1 MGNRRRARE
10 LALQALFYMDIN
22 QQFSHELF
30 ERFSSNFE
38 PPQKLLP
45 FLEKL
50 VRGVLDIQPELDAM
64 IERYSMN
71 WKIRRMAC
79 VDRNILRIAAYEML
93 FCEDIPPKVSINEAI
108 EIAKRFGTEESGAF
122 INGIVDSIRLALEKN
137 PEEVTLDPMASRS
150 GVES

>member
-22 QQFSHELF
+22 QQFSREMY
-30 ERFSSNFE
+30 ERFCRNFE

-45 FLEKL
+45 FFEKL
-50 VRGVLDIQPELDAM
+50 VCGVLDIQPDLDAM

-93 FCEDIPPKVSINEAI
+93 FCNDIPPKVSINEAI
-108 EIAKRFGTEESGAF
+108 EIAKRFGTEDSGAF

-137 PEEVTLDPMASRS
+137 PDAVTLNPVASRS